1 MALRGDLAD
10 ASPAE
15 LLSSFADQHASGC
28 LAIERATRPPG
39 GDPAADTSATL
50 HLRNGSVYAATLA
63 GGTFLVGTRLVT
75 SHALAAA
82 ALAEALEAQRSDLA
96 GWRLG
101 EILVQLGHIHADI
114 VEKISIEQVLE
125 IATEVSTWRNGSWKF
140 RSGERT
146 RALLAHPLSAADLLR
161 AVQARSA
168 EWRELLPTVGGRH
181 APLVRTSATV
191 PLSSSRELVGML
203 RAADELSGEG
213 GLEACSHTAGVSL
226 LEGARLV
233 VAARAAGLLG
243 AIPVVELIAVG
254 DWPTSTAMGTTAQ
267 PSPTGLTLAPR
278 LPAATAATFLGSYA
292 LARLLELDGP
302 VRLTGP
308 ETDLPAAPDAADPDS
323 DAPTP
328 EQIVADL
335 VPEAFED
342 SGHEATVLDLGAARA
357 ARSAELAG
365 IEETATESA
374 LTEQLEREQSERDAE
389 GRAPADAL
397 RQAAEARAA
406 VDAAANRARIAQS
419 LELADAEAVRS
430 VPELP
435 AAQPPAPEQQAETLV
450 NDPVAPVKHVAAHL
464 TAGER
469 LGMFSVT
476 RDPLADTASLM
487 RELSSLG
494 EADDAST
501 ENRPASRPI
510 PAIDPKAAPEK
521 KRKGFFGR

>member
-39 GDPAADTSATL
+39 GDPATDTSATL
-50 HLRNGSVYAATLA
+50 HLRNGAVYAATLA
-63 GGTFLVGTRLVT
+63 GGTFRVGTRLVT

-146 RALLAHPLSAADLLR
+146 RAMLAHPLSAADLLH

-181 APLVRTSATV
+181 APLLRTSATV

-233 VAARAAGLLG
+233 VAARAAGLLV
-243 AIPVVELIAVG
+243 AIPVLERIAVG
-254 DWPTSTAMGTTAQ
+254 DWPTSTATGTTAQ
-267 PSPTGLTLAPR
+267 PAPTGLTLAPR
-278 LPAATAATFLGSYA
+278 LPVATAATAATFLGSYA

-308 ETDLPAAPDAADPDS
+308 EVDLPAPDA
-323 DAPTP
+323 DAP
-328 EQIVADL
+328 VA
-335 VPEAFED
+335 AD
-342 SGHEATVLDLGAARA
+342 SGHEATVLDLDAARA

-365 IEETATESA
+365 IEETATASA
-374 LTEQLEREQSERDAE
+374 LTEQLEREQTERDAE
-389 GRAPADAL
+389 GRALAEAL

-419 LELADAEAVRS
+419 LELADAEAVGS
-430 VPELP
+430 VPEQP
-435 AAQPPAPEQQAETLV
+435 ATQPPAPEQQAQNPVHE
-450 NDPVAPVKHVAAHL
+450 PVAPTRHFPTHL

-494 EADDAST
+494 DADDAPA
-501 ENRPASRPI
+501 ENRPANRPS
-510 PAIDPKAAPEK
+510 PATEPKAAPEK